1 MIINFIRLPWNCPTC
16 RAPQSVSP
24 AELIRNYALEQL
36 LEQIAQPTA
45 PTVNQLH
52 SDRSE
57 IPEDINAR
65 LPP

>member
-1 MIINFIRLPWNCPTC
+1 MPWNCPTC

-24 AELIRNYALEQL
+24 AELARNYTLEQL
-36 LEQIAQPTA
+36 LEQITLTAQPSA

-52 SDRSE
+52 SDCSE